1 LKAAP
6 SSRRLWQRVGGIHSL
21 LSNQRHAI
29 HRNLNRPSSNCRHRF
44 DSLPYLQVVDG
55 NWGVHAIV
63 PKKPFGLPGTAPAST
78 TAQVDAASTPSPV
91 AAPAPAP
98 SGGISTFSAA
108 VGAMTMLVAGVL
120 AAVLM

>member
-1 LKAAP
+1 VAHAHPGRAL
-6 SSRRLWQRVGGIHSL
+6 HSHL
-21 LSNQRHAI
+21 NR
-29 HRNLNRPSSNCRHRF
+29 LNRPSFKLPPSN
-44 DSLPYLQVVDG
+44 SLPNLQVVDG

-78 TAQVDAASTPSPV
+78 TAEVDAASTPSPV

-98 SGGISTFSAA
+98 SGGISTFSTA
-108 VGAMTMLVAGVL
+108 VGAMTMLVAGLL